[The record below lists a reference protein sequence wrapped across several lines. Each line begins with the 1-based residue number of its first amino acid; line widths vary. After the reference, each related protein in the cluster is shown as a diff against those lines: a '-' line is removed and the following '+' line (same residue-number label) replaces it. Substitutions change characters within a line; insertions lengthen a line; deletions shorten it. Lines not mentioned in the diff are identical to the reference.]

1 VPPSGGAAVVLPTE
15 ASPREM
21 QERALHQEIE
31 AVIFASE
38 EAVTLQ
44 TIRQV
49 TGTSLDS
56 GELQEII
63 ERLNA
68 EYLETGRTFHIHRLA
83 GGYRFLSRDEYG
95 ELLRKLESPKIRRR
109 LSRSILEV
117 LSVIAYHQPVTKGS
131 IQEIRGVSPDYAID
145 RLLERELIEVRG
157 RADSPGKPLQY
168 GTTKEFLDL
177 FHLSSLKDLP
187 KLREIQEILR
197 EHEEQEYLSQPDSG
211 GEPFDGGAQETID
224 GEQRGEETE

>member
-1 VPPSGGAAVVLPTE
+1 
-15 ASPREM
+15 M
-21 QERALHQEIE
+21 QEQTLEQQVE

-44 TIRQV
+44 TVRQV
-49 TGTSLDS
+49 TGAELDS
-56 GELQEII
+56 GQLQEIV

-68 EYLETGRTFHIHRLA
+68 EYLETGRTFRINRLA
-83 GGYRFLSRDEYG
+83 GGYRFLSREEYG
-95 ELLRKLESPKIRRR
+95 ELLRKLDSPKIRRR

-117 LSVIAYHQPVTKGS
+117 LSVVAYHQPVTKS
-131 IQEIRGVSPDYAID
+131 AIQEIRGVSPDYAVD

-177 FHLSSLKDLP
+177 FHLSSVKDLP
-187 KLREIQEILR
+187 KLREIKEILR
-197 EHEEQEYLSQPDSG
+197 EHEEQEYLSRPEGG
-211 GEPFDGGAQETID
+211 GEPFEGQEQEPSN
-224 GEQRGEETE
+224 GEQEPEATEG